1 MSDKY
6 LKAFQAA
13 IEAEPETMTVI
24 GDCILVELI
33 PDEEHKTKS
42 GLVLAPGAQNQING
56 LSADK
61 PSFVRVLVTGQG
73 YYDDSDDKIE
83 KSVPLDSKPGDIV
96 LVGRTSIK
104 PFSVFGRLLNYGEKT
119 LGLIRESDIQIR
131 FRGQE
136 GYDRFFDALNR
147 AIEKKVES

>member
-1 MSDKY
+1 MSEY

-13 IEAEPETMTVI
+13 AAAEPDALTII
-24 GDCILVELI
+24 GDCLLVELI

-42 GLVLAPGAQNQING
+42 GLVLASGAQNQING

-61 PSFVRVLVTGQG
+61 PSFVRVLLVGAG
-73 YYDDSDDKIE
+73 YYNDADGKIGE
-83 KSVPLDSKPGDIV
+83 QVPLDSKLGDIV

-104 PFSVFGRLLNYGEKT
+104 PFSVFGKLTNYGQAT

-147 AIEKKVES
+147 SVEKKME